1 MSERPVAA
9 ILLAAG
15 KGTRMKSEL
24 PKVLHPLLGLP
35 LLAWPIQA
43 VTRLHAAPV
52 AVVIGYGADA
62 VRSSFPHPD
71 LRFVLQE
78 EQLGTG
84 HATLQAAPLL
94 EHFPGDI
101 LILPGD
107 APLIQTET
115 LHRLLNSHQASGAV
129 LTVLTT
135 TLPDALHYGRIVR
148 TASGALERIVEA
160 KDASPTEKAL
170 REINSGIYAV
180 RGEFLFAALKEVR
193 SDNAQGEYYLTD
205 IVGIA
210 SARGLPLSAFCHPD
224 PAELAGVNDRAEL
237 ADAEEVLSQRI
248 NRTWMKAGVTLQAP
262 RTVRIEPH
270 VTLEADVSIAAQVQ
284 LLGQTRV
291 PRGCRIEAGAVLED
305 VLLGPGCTVGAHA
318 VLRGLELPPRTL
330 VPALTHRVV
339 QGRTQ
344 A

>member
-43 VTRLHAAPV
+43 VMRLGASPV
-52 AVVIGYGADA
+52 GVVIGYGAES
-62 VRSSFPHPD
+62 VRAAFPHPE

-84 HATLQAAPLL
+84 HATLQARSLL

-107 APLIQTET
+107 APLIKTET
-115 LHRLLNSHQASGAV
+115 LQQLLDHHQRSDAT

-148 TASGALERIVEA
+148 TPAGALSRIVEA
-160 KDASPTEKAL
+160 KDASPEEKGI
-170 REINSGIYAV
+170 REINSGVYAV
-180 RGEFLFAALKEVR
+180 KGEFLFPALQAVR
-193 SDNAQGEYYLTD
+193 SDNAQSEYYLTD

-210 SARGLPLSAFCHPD
+210 SSQGLSLSAFCHAD
-224 PAELAGVNDRAEL
+224 AAELSGVNDRAEL
-237 ADAEEVLSQRI
+237 AQAEEVLQTRI
-248 NRTWMKAGVTLQAP
+248 LHTWMKAGVTLEAP
-262 RTVRIEPH
+262 RTIRIEPQ
-270 VTLEADVSIAAQVQ
+270 VVLEADVSIAPHVQ
-284 LLGQTRV
+284 LRGHTQI
-291 PRGCRIEAGAVLED
+291 PRGCRIEPGAVLED
-305 VLLGPGCTVGAHA
+305 VLLGPGSTVGANA

-330 VPALTHRVV
+330 VPALTHRVA